1 MPNKSLWSREETLA
15 ALHVYL
21 LLPFGQLHQRHPLIK
36 QVASWLGRT
45 PGSVAMKLANIA
57 SLDADITST
66 GRTGLGGAS
75 AQDRKIWS
83 EFMDLPA
90 LMTQDAA
97 RAFDQLAE
105 GNNAP
110 TAIDVVDEVPEV
122 AEGKTRTATVQ
133 VRVNQARFRKQ
144 VLANYDSACCISGL
158 AHPRLLIASH
168 IVPWSDDAG
177 NRLNPRNGLCLS
189 ALHDKAYDAGLLTVL
204 PDYRVRVS
212 KGLNTTK
219 ADAFLS
225 ATLTAFDGQPI
236 RVPSRFKPDP
246 ELLEKHATRFGFV

>member
-97 RAFDQLAE
+97 RALINLRRETTPLPPLMWSMRFLKSQKAK
-105 GNNAP
+105 
-110 TAIDVVDEVPEV
+110 PEPQ
-122 AEGKTRTATVQ
+122 RY
-133 VRVNQARFRKQ
+133 R
-144 VLANYDSACCISGL
+144 SA
-158 AHPRLLIASH
+158 
-168 IVPWSDDAG
+168 
-177 NRLNPRNGLCLS
+177 
-189 ALHDKAYDAGLLTVL
+189 
-204 PDYRVRVS
+204 
-212 KGLNTTK
+212 
-219 ADAFLS
+219 
-225 ATLTAFDGQPI
+225 
-236 RVPSRFKPDP
+236 
-246 ELLEKHATRFGFV
+246 